1 MAILV
6 NTDYC
11 DELLVENLI
20 FVTGASVSPCVYI
33 QSPSRFPQCLWMTCL
48 ISCLD
53 RKVFMTGA
61 YVALPFLFVSPVV
74 VIYTRRFVIHC
85 CIVFAVILGLCFF
98 VHGNGL
104 ANCNCAVVAP
114 WMDVAATCTFTF
126 PACTIWCIARLSFL
140 VFSIQSSLVSRSRA
154 VVQLPARF
162 SF

>member
-1 MAILV
+1 MTLWPFC
-6 NTDYC
+6 C

-33 QSPSRFPQCLWMTCL
+33 QSPSRYPQGLWMTCL

-74 VIYTRRFVIHC
+74 VIYTRRFVIRC

-98 VHGNGL
+98 GLSNGL
-104 ANCNCAVVAP
+104 ANCNCAVGL
-114 WMDVAATCTFTF
+114 
-126 PACTIWCIARLSFL
+126 IWLPRALLLSL
-140 VFSIQSSLVSRSRA
+140 RASSGTALPGCRSWCSPFSPL
-154 VVQLPARF
+154 L
-162 SF
+162 

>member
-33 QSPSRFPQCLWMTCL
+33 QSPSRFPQGLWMTCL

-98 VHGNGL
+98 VVWRTASVHFYFPCVHHL
-104 ANCNCAVVAP
+104 VQHCQQAVVP
-114 WMDVAATCTFTF
+114 GV
-126 PACTIWCIARLSFL
+126 L
-140 VFSIQSSLVSRSRA
+140 
-154 VVQLPARF
+154 
-162 SF
+162 